1 MVKLRK
7 SFSQRSFIMTRSERR
22 REKKKYEKD
31 FAAFCK
37 IMRQYFPKFIEWL
50 RELKDPRNFWTYE
63 TEVMLMTV
71 IMKNICSI
79 SSMQKMTDEFLED
92 GCVKNLCR
100 ILGVQPHEFLPH
112 YVTLNEFLSRLD
124 TAELECLRKRMI
136 CALLRKRKFEDARF
150 LGKYWLVIFDATGLF
165 HFSERHCPH
174 CLKKVMNRG
183 TAEEKEI
190 YYHHVLEA
198 KLVLGDGF
206 VVSIGTEFIENENE
220 DVSKNDCET
229 KAFKRLAER
238 LKKEYPR
245 LPVCVL
251 ADSLYASEPVF
262 EKCIRDNG
270 WHILLRYKEGSI
282 PSIAEE
288 YRNIADMGEAEE
300 LDRQIAREYPRK
312 GKVKE
317 KQHMEWVPEID
328 YRGYKLTLLALEIE
342 AETEKTGK
350 KAAKTFQWLTDLAV
364 TGKNAGEFAGTGR
377 KRWQIENEGFNIQK
391 NIRYDIQHA
400 NSRDYNAMKCHY
412 LLTQIA
418 DILLQL
424 YEKSS
429 LGLREAKNGIKKI
442 SSDLLKSL
450 GEPLTGEDILFI
462 TAHSYVKTVT

>member
-1 MVKLRK
+1 
-7 SFSQRSFIMTRSERR
+7 MTRSERR

-342 AETEKTGK
+342 TETEKTGK
-350 KAAKTFQWLTDLAV
+350 KAAKTFQWLTDLSV

-429 LGLREAKNGIKKI
+429 PGLREAKNGIKKI

>member
-1 MVKLRK
+1 
-7 SFSQRSFIMTRSERR
+7 MTRHERR
-22 REKKKYEKD
+22 QEKKKYEKD
-31 FAAFCK
+31 FAAFCR
-37 IMRQYFPKFIEWL
+37 ITRQYFPDFVQWL
-50 RELKDPRNFWTYE
+50 QEIKDPRKFWTYE

-79 SSMQKMTDEFLED
+79 TSMQKMTDDFLDEE
-92 GCVKNLCR
+92 CVGNLCR
-100 ILGVQPHEFLPH
+100 ILGVEPHEFLPH
-112 YVTLNEFLSRLD
+112 YVTLNEFLSRLE
-124 TAELECLRKRMI
+124 TGELERLRKNMVR
-136 CALLRKRKFEDARF
+136 ALLRRRKFEDARF

-174 CLKKVMNRG
+174 CLKKVVGRG

-206 VVSIGTEFIENENE
+206 VISIGTEFIENEAE
-220 DVSKNDCET
+220 DASKNDCET
-229 KAFKRLAER
+229 KAFKRLSER

-262 EKCIRDNG
+262 QRCIQENK
-270 WHILLRYKEGSI
+270 WHILIRYKEGSI

-288 YRNIADMGEAEE
+288 YRSIADMGDAQG

-317 KQHMEWVPEID
+317 KHHMEWVPEID

-342 AETEKTGK
+342 TESEKAGK
-350 KAAKTFQWLTDLAV
+350 KETKAFQWLTDLVV
-364 TGKNAGEFAGTGR
+364 TGKNAGEFAGAGR
-377 KRWQIENEGFNIQK
+377 GRWQIENEGFNLQK

-400 NSRDYNAMKCHY
+400 NSEDYNAMKCHY

-424 YEKSS
+424 YEKGIP
-429 LGLREAKNGIKKI
+429 GLREAKRDIKRI
-442 SSDLLKSL
+442 STDLLKSF
-450 GEPLTGEDILFI
+450 GEQLTGEDILFI
-462 TAHSYVKTVT
+462 MAHGYVKAVA

>member
-1 MVKLRK
+1 
-7 SFSQRSFIMTRSERR
+7 MTRLERR

-31 FAAFCK
+31 FAAFSR
-37 IMRQYFPKFIEWL
+37 IMKQYFPHFTGWL
-50 RELKDPRNFWTYE
+50 GELKDPRKFWTYE

-71 IMKNICSI
+71 IMKNICNI
-79 SSMQKMTDEFLED
+79 SSMQKMTDEFLKEE
-92 GCVKNLCR
+92 CVENLCR
-100 ILGVQPHEFLPH
+100 ILAIPPHEFLPH
-112 YVTLNEFLSRLD
+112 YVTINGFLARLD
-124 TAELECLRKRMI
+124 TEELERLRKRMI
-136 CALLRKRKFEDARF
+136 CALLRRRKFEDARF
-150 LGKYWLVIFDATGLF
+150 LGKYWLLIFDATGLF
-165 HFSERHCPH
+165 HFPERHCPH
-174 CLKKVMNRG
+174 CLKKVVNKG

-206 VVSIGTEFIENENE
+206 VISIGTEFIENESE

-229 KAFKRLAER
+229 KAFKRLSER

-262 EKCIRDNG
+262 QRCLRDNH

-288 YRNIADMGEAEE
+288 YRSIADMGEAGE
-300 LDRQIAREYPRK
+300 LDREIAREYPRK

-317 KQHMEWVPEID
+317 KHHMEWVPEID
-328 YRGYKLTLLALEIE
+328 YRGYHLTLLALEIE
-342 AETEKTGK
+342 TETEKTGK
-350 KAAKTFQWLTDLAV
+350 KQTKTFQWLTDLKV
-364 TGKNAGEFAGTGR
+364 TGRNAAEFAGTGR
-377 KRWQIENEGFNIQK
+377 GRWQIENEGFNLQK

-400 NSRDYNAMKCHY
+400 NSEDYNAMKCHY

-424 YEKSS
+424 YEKGNP
-429 LGLREAKNGIKKI
+429 GLREAKRDIKKI
-442 SSDLLKSL
+442 SSDLLKSF
-450 GEPLTGEDILFI
+450 GERLTGEDILFI
-462 TAHSYVKTVT
+462 TAHGYVKAVT

>member
-1 MVKLRK
+1 
-7 SFSQRSFIMTRSERR
+7 MTRSERR

-342 AETEKTGK
+342 TETEKTGK
-350 KAAKTFQWLTDLAV
+350 KAAKTFQWLTDLSV

>member
-1 MVKLRK
+1 
-7 SFSQRSFIMTRSERR
+7 MTRSERR

-300 LDRQIAREYPRK
+300 LDRPIAREYPRK

-342 AETEKTGK
+342 TETEKTGK

-429 LGLREAKNGIKKI
+429 PGLREAKNGIKKI

>member
-1 MVKLRK
+1 
-7 SFSQRSFIMTRSERR
+7 MTRAERR
-22 REKKKYEKD
+22 REKKKYQKD
-31 FAAFCK
+31 FVAFCR
-37 IMRQYFPKFIEWL
+37 IMRQYFPDFIEWL
-50 RELKDPRNFWTYE
+50 QKIKDPRKFWTYE

-71 IMKNICSI
+71 IMKNICNI
-79 SSMQKMTDEFLED
+79 SSMQKMTNEFLDE
-92 GCVKNLCR
+92 GCVENLCR
-100 ILGVQPHEFLPH
+100 ILKVEPHEFLPH
-112 YVTLNEFLSRLD
+112 YVTVNDFLFKLE
-124 TAELECLRKRMI
+124 TGELERLRKKMI
-136 CALLRKRKFEDARF
+136 CALLRRRKFEDAKF

-165 HFSERHCPH
+165 HFPERHCPH
-174 CLKKVMNRG
+174 CLKKVINKG
-183 TAEEKEI
+183 TKEEKAV

-206 VVSIGTEFIENENE
+206 VVSIGTEFIENEDEN
-220 DVSKNDCET
+220 VSKNDCET
-229 KAFKRLAER
+229 KAFKRLSEK

-262 EKCIRDNG
+262 RRCIKDNK

-288 YRNIADMGEAEE
+288 YRAIADAGDSEE

-317 KQHMEWVPEID
+317 KHHMEWVPEID
-328 YRGYKLTLLALEIE
+328 YRGYKLTLLALEEETE
-342 AETEKTGK
+342 AEGTGGK
-350 KAAKTFQWLTDLAV
+350 ERKTFQWLTDLRV
-364 TGKNAGEFAGTGR
+364 TGKNAGEFAGVGR
-377 KRWQIENEGFNIQK
+377 QRWQIENEGFNIQK

-400 NSRDYNAMKCHY
+400 NSKDYNAMKCHY

-429 LGLREAKNGIKKI
+429 PGLREIKKEIKKI
-442 SSDLLKSL
+442 SSDLLASFAQQ
-450 GEPLTGEDILFI
+450 LTGEDMLFI
-462 TAHSYVKTVT
+462 ETYGYVKTVV

>member
-1 MVKLRK
+1 
-7 SFSQRSFIMTRSERR
+7 MTRPERR

-31 FAAFCK
+31 FAAFCR
-37 IMRQYFPKFIEWL
+37 IMKQYFPKFTEWM
-50 RELKDPRNFWTYE
+50 RELRDPRKFWTYE
-63 TEVMLMTV
+63 IEVMLMTV
-71 IMKNICSI
+71 IMKNICNI
-79 SSMQKMTDEFLED
+79 CSMQKMTDEFLKEE
-92 GCVKNLCR
+92 CVENLCR
-100 ILGVQPHEFLPH
+100 ALGIQPHEFLPH
-112 YVTLNEFLSRLD
+112 YVTINKFLARLG
-124 TAELECLRKRMI
+124 TEELERLRKRMI
-136 CALLRKRKFEDARF
+136 CALLRRRKFEDARL
-150 LGKYWLVIFDATGLF
+150 LGKYWMVIFDATGLF
-165 HFSERHCPH
+165 HFPERHCPH
-174 CLKKVMNRG
+174 CLKKMVNKG
-183 TAEEKEI
+183 TPEEKAV

-206 VVSIGTEFIENENE
+206 VVSMGTEFIENENE

-270 WHILLRYKEGSI
+270 WHFLLRYKEGSI

-288 YRNIADMGEAEE
+288 YRSIAGMGEAEE

-317 KQHMEWVPEID
+317 KHHMEWVPEID
-328 YRGYKLTLLALEIE
+328 YRGYKLTLLALEIGTE
-342 AETEKTGK
+342 SEKTGNK
-350 KAAKTFQWLTDLAV
+350 ETRIFQWLTDLVV
-364 TGKNAGEFAGTGR
+364 TGKNAGEFARAGR
-377 KRWQIENEGFNIQK
+377 GRWQVENEGFNIQK

-400 NSRDYNAMKCHY
+400 NSEDYNAMKCHY

-424 YEKSS
+424 YEKGSP
-429 LGLREAKNGIKKI
+429 GIREAKRGIKKI
-442 SSDLLKSL
+442 SSDLLKSF
-450 GEPLTGEDILFI
+450 GERLTGEDILFI
-462 TAHSYVKTVT
+462 RAHGYVKAVT

>member
-1 MVKLRK
+1 
-7 SFSQRSFIMTRSERR
+7 MTRPQRR
-22 REKKKYEKD
+22 EEKKKCSRD

-37 IMRQYFPKFIEWL
+37 ITRQYFPEFIRWL
-50 RELKDPRNFWTYE
+50 QEIKDPRKFWTYE
-63 TEVMLMTV
+63 IEVMLMTV
-71 IMKNICSI
+71 ILKNICNI
-79 SSMQKMTDEFLED
+79 SSMQKMTDEFLDE
-92 GCVKNLCR
+92 GCVENLCR
-100 ILGVQPHEFLPH
+100 VLGVECHEFLPH
-112 YVTLNEFLSRLD
+112 YVTINEFLSRLE
-124 TAELECLRKRMI
+124 TGELEQLRKNMI
-136 CALLRKRKFEDARF
+136 RALLRRRKFEDARF
-150 LGKYWLVIFDATGLF
+150 LGEYWLVIFDATGLF
-165 HFSERHCPH
+165 HFPERHCPH
-174 CLKKVMNRG
+174 CLKKVMNKG
-183 TAEEKEI
+183 TPEEKEI

-206 VVSIGTEFIENENE
+206 VISIGTEFIENESE

-229 KAFKRLAER
+229 KAFKRLSER

-262 EKCIRDNG
+262 QRCLRDNH

-288 YRNIADMGEAEE
+288 YRSIVGMGEAGE

-317 KQHMEWVPEID
+317 KYHMEWVPDID

-342 AETEKTGK
+342 TETEKTGRK
-350 KAAKTFQWLTDLAV
+350 KTKTFQWLTDLKV
-364 TGKNAGEFAGTGR
+364 TGKNAAEFARTGR
-377 KRWQIENEGFNIQK
+377 GRWQIENEGFNLQK

-400 NSRDYNAMKCHY
+400 NSEDYNAMKSHY

-424 YEKSS
+424 YEKGIP
-429 LGLREAKNGIKKI
+429 GLRKAKRDIKKI
-442 SSDLLKSL
+442 SSDLLDSF
-450 GEPLTGEDILFI
+450 GERLTGEDILFI
-462 TAHSYVKTVT
+462 TAHGYVKAVT

>member
-1 MVKLRK
+1 
-7 SFSQRSFIMTRSERR
+7 MTRSERR
-22 REKKKYEKD
+22 REKKKYGKD
-31 FAAFCK
+31 FAAFCR
-37 IMRQYFPKFIEWL
+37 IMNQYFPQFSEWL
-50 RELKDPRNFWTYE
+50 GELEDPRKFWTYE

-92 GCVKNLCR
+92 GCVKNLCL

-112 YVTLNEFLSRLD
+112 YVTINEFLSRLD
-124 TAELECLRKRMI
+124 TAELECLRKRMV
-136 CALLRKRKFEDARF
+136 CALLRKRKFEGARF
-150 LGKYWLVIFDATGLF
+150 PGKYWLVIFDATGLF
-165 HFSERHCPH
+165 HFPERHCPH
-174 CLKKVMNRG
+174 CLKKVVNKG

-238 LKKEYPR
+238 LKKESPR

-251 ADSLYASEPVF
+251 ADSLYASGPVF
-262 EKCIRDNG
+262 EKCIRGNG

-288 YRNIADMGEAEE
+288 YRSITDMGEAEE
-300 LDRQIAREYPRK
+300 LDRQIAGEYPRK

-317 KQHMEWVPEID
+317 KQHMEWVPDID
-328 YRGYKLTLLALEIE
+328 YRGYKLTLLALGIE

-350 KAAKTFQWLTDLAV
+350 KEAKTFQWLTDL
-364 TGKNAGEFAGTGR
+364 R
-377 KRWQIENEGFNIQK
+377 
-391 NIRYDIQHA
+391 
-400 NSRDYNAMKCHY
+400 
-412 LLTQIA
+412 
-418 DILLQL
+418 
-424 YEKSS
+424 
-429 LGLREAKNGIKKI
+429 
-442 SSDLLKSL
+442 
-450 GEPLTGEDILFI
+450 
-462 TAHSYVKTVT
+462 